1 MATNELQKI
10 YEERQKQLSLSKK
23 GFITFQSQYEALN
36 KKLNEKS
43 QHRVNN
49 YYPIQSAIE
58 KIQIENRE
66 LQKKIFE
73 IKNHNIKQSKELVK
87 TIIFF
92 IIKMQQGNF
101 ILFTIFH
108 FHFIM
113 FNQSLTIKAI
123 GRLSMLFT
131 LKFN

>member
-1 MATNELQKI
+1 M
-10 YEERQKQLSLSKK
+10 
-23 GFITFQSQYEALN
+23 TFQSQYEALN

-66 LQKKIFE
+66 LQKRIFE

-92 IIKMQQGNF
+92 IITASEPEQTSAI
-101 ILFTIFH
+101 IL
-108 FHFIM
+108 
-113 FNQSLTIKAI
+113 
-123 GRLSMLFT
+123 
-131 LKFN
+131 